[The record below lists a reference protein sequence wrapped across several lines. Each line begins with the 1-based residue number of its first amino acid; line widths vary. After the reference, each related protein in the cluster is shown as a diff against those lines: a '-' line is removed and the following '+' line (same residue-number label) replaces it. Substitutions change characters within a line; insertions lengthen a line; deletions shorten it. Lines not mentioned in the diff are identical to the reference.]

1 MPIAGRSSILLI
13 GKNGAGKTTVGLALE
28 ILQRIARGE
37 NRVGNLVRLTDLA
50 RGRADVPM
58 RIEIQVKLGA
68 HIYEYVIAFEFP
80 PGFKELRIFEES
92 LVANGKAVFTRQ
104 LAQVHLAK
112 MDRYTNRFM
121 VLLIDFDGREDRLIT
136 VM

>member
-1 MPIAGRSSILLI
+1 MPKTPSSLLLI

-68 HIYEYVIAFEFP
+68 HGFWMNRSGIAWENRTSVWLKP
-80 PGFKELRIFEES
+80 
-92 LVANGKAVFTRQ
+92 
-104 LAQVHLAK
+104 LAIK
-112 MDRYTNRFM
+112 IRRT
-121 VLLIDFDGREDRLIT
+121 G
-136 VM
+136 